1 MLLGFLGLGIDMGY
15 MRYMKRKVQM
25 AADAAA
31 MAGAN
36 EIGKTD
42 VANAAETAVST
53 DNSFPSVSQSTG
65 CTATPGTL
73 ATVVLV
79 NNPPTCIST
88 DPHNG
93 NSSYVEVY
101 VFRNVPTFFAKV
113 FTPNV
118 TVSARAEAGI
128 ADSPDCMY
136 VLAKTLTQAL
146 SLVGAGTIN
155 TPGCGIFVESSD
167 PEALYLKETST
178 SITAASVNV
187 VGGCYEGGQGKSDT
201 KCSTVTP
208 NPNTGVAAPSP
219 TDPLASQLT
228 PPTYTACTSV
238 GSATTEGSNANVTL
252 MPGNYCGGISITNNA
267 IVTFSPGNYVVGK
280 GISIVG
286 DATVTFGAGT
296 YVIEGGGISFGNG
309 TTSTGSGVMF
319 FLTGSSA
326 NSAFNY
332 GPVSVVG
339 GATVTLSAPTSGTY
353 NGILF
358 YQDPNAYGATP
369 STTSNASSFTNGANS
384 ELNGALYFP
393 TTGLTYSGGSVS
405 STQYTVIVAYSISV
419 SGSAVLNDNW
429 PDGDPVKTPGNAV
442 LGE

>member
-1 MLLGFLGLGIDMGY
+1 
-15 MRYMKRKVQM
+15 
-25 AADAAA
+25 
-31 MAGAN
+31 
-36 EIGKTD
+36 
-42 VANAAETAVST
+42 
-53 DNSFPSVSQSTG
+53 
-65 CTATPGTL
+65 
-73 ATVVLV
+73 
-79 NNPPTCIST
+79 
-88 DPHNG
+88 
-93 NSSYVEVY
+93 
-101 VFRNVPTFFAKV
+101 
-113 FTPNV
+113 
-118 TVSARAEAGI
+118 
-128 ADSPDCMY
+128 
-136 VLAKTLTQAL
+136 
-146 SLVGAGTIN
+146 
-155 TPGCGIFVESSD
+155 
-167 PEALYLKETST
+167 
-178 SITAASVNV
+178 
-187 VGGCYEGGQGKSDT
+187 
-201 KCSTVTP
+201 
-208 NPNTGVAAPSP
+208 
-219 TDPLASQLT
+219 
-228 PPTYTACTSV
+228 
-238 GSATTEGSNANVTL
+238 